1 MPTWNPAGFG
11 ALSAAQQTKCAPKF
25 SFFPKGGEDRNVP
38 HAWGKT
44 AQMAAGNYRDDTMF
58 NIVLTSSNN
67 LPGIIA
73 AAVPMLHVTPVHP
86 LLVMGSTNLPASC
99 TGFVAQPTTPDIF
112 LHKGAAAG
120 TAPAAAAEDT
130 PTAETATDI
139 AESARVAGPADAAVA
154 VAVAAAEAA
163 APAAAPAVVA
173 APVAS
178 AEASAPAA
186 EANGTAATAA
196 TAAVIATA
204 ARQLLSSSSSSS
216 SSSSEDTLKWAGDWQ
231 EDAAV
236 QAGRHLL
243 GGEAVTTPAMYRLS
257 YSLNGSTPVDTG
269 DVSIMTPVQ
278 RITLT
283 GLRAYPD
290 VSASQ
295 QQQQQHEQVQQ
306 QQQEGS
312 RRD

>member
-1 MPTWNPAGFG
+1 LCAIPTWIPAGFV

-73 AAVPMLHVTPVHP
+73 SAVPMLHVTPVHP
-86 LLVMGSTNLPASC
+86 LLVMGATNLPASC

-120 TAPAAAAEDT
+120 AAPTAAAEDT
-130 PTAETATDI
+130 PAADTAADV

-154 VAVAAAEAA
+154 AAAVGEAA
-163 APAAAPAVVA
+163 EKP
-173 APVAS
+173 
-178 AEASAPAA
+178 SAPAA
-186 EANGTAATAA
+186 GANSTTVTATVAAVNATA
-196 TAAVIATA
+196 T
-204 ARQLLSSSSSSS
+204 RQLLSSSSSSS
-216 SSSSEDTLKWAGDWQ
+216 
-231 EDAAV
+231 EDALDWSDWHDDAAA

-269 DVSIMTPVQ
+269 DASIMTPVQ
-278 RITLT
+278 RITLN

-290 VSASQ
+290 VSAPQQ
-295 QQQQQHEQVQQ
+295 QQQQQHEQMQMQQQQQHEQMQMQQ
-306 QQQEGS
+306 QQQESSS